1 MIVSRVK
8 AAAWRDRMTLLRAE
22 NVRKI
27 YRGGESGTI
36 AVDGVSLEVQEGEF
50 VMLTGKSG
58 CGKTTLLNLL
68 GGMEAA
74 TSGSLFFEETDLFR
88 MNPSRLA
95 AFRNRNMGFVFQA
108 YYLIDG
114 IRVIDNVE
122 LPLGYAGVKK
132 GERRRRAG
140 EALRRVA
147 LEDRMRYYPSQLS
160 GGQQQRTAIA
170 RAIVNQPRI
179 LLADEPTGALDS
191 KASDRLL
198 QIFEEVNEDGQTI
211 LMVTHSIQAA
221 SRAGRVMFIKDGCV
235 FNQIYRGSLSDDEM
249 YRRISDTLTVLH
261 TEKKDEDRYF
271 GGKEEI

>member
-1 MIVSRVK
+1 
-8 AAAWRDRMTLLRAE
+8 MTLLRAE

-27 YRGGESGTI
+27 YRGGESGTV

-74 TSGSLFFEETDLFR
+74 TSGSCFFEETDLFR
-88 MNPSRLA
+88 MNPGRLA

-132 GERRRRAG
+132 GERRRRAQ
-140 EALRRVA
+140 EALKRVG

-170 RAIVNQPRI
+170 RAIVNQPGI
-179 LLADEPTGALDS
+179 LLADEPTGNLDQENRQEIM
-191 KASDRLL
+191 KLL
-198 QIFEEVNEDGQTI
+198 SELHRSGMTI
-211 LMVTHSIQAA
+211 VMVTHDLDLLNYAT
-221 SRAGRVMFIKDGCV
+221 RVYRMADGKLV
-235 FNQIYRGSLSDDEM
+235 
-249 YRRISDTLTVLH
+249 
-261 TEKKDEDRYF
+261 
-271 GGKEEI
+271 